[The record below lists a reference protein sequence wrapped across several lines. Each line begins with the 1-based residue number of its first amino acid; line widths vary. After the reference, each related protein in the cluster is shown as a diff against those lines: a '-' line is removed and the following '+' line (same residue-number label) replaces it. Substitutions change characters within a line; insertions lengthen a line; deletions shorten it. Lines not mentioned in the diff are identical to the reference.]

1 MIGKIIIGK
10 SFRGCL
16 AYCLDKKQ
24 AEVLSYNLCFGDKKE
39 LTSQFNEVRSLKKNL
54 SKPVQHITLSF
65 PKGERLTR
73 AKLESIASDCAKDLG
88 FEKNQYL
95 VILHKDTGHPHL
107 HIVSNR
113 VGFDGKTVKDGN
125 NFRKMA
131 DYCRRMEKKHGLKE
145 VLSPRKF
152 LPKELRQKPRQDCR
166 KEKLKAD
173 IKSCLIRSRNY
184 QEFEKGM
191 KELKYGIYKARGIA
205 FTDEK
210 KVRTKGSELGYS
222 LRTIE
227 RILAMPKEH
236 KAIFLA
242 KQIKPA
248 LKNAKQPE
256 QQAGQLKQADSLA
269 ENLMKSEIIHGGP
282 AQGLIVKK
290 RERKKGPKRPLF

>member
-1 MIGKIIIGK
+1 M
-10 SFRGCL
+10 
-16 AYCLDKKQ
+16 DKRE

-39 LTSQFNEVRSLKKNL
+39 LTSQFNEVRGLNKSL

-65 PKGERLTR
+65 PKGDRLTR
-73 AKLESIASDCAKDLG
+73 AKLESIAGECARDLG

-95 VILHKDTGHPHL
+95 VILHKDTDHPHL

-131 DYCRRMEKKHGLKE
+131 DYCRRMEKKYGLTE

-152 LPKELRQKPRQDCR
+152 MPKDQRQEPRLDTR
-166 KEKLKAD
+166 KEKLRAD
-173 IKSCLIRSRNY
+173 IQSCLIRARNY
-184 QEFEKGM
+184 QEFEKAM

-210 KVRTKGSELGYS
+210 KVRTKGSEVGYS

-236 KAIFLA
+236 KGLVMA
-242 KQIKPA
+242 KQKKPA
-248 LKNAKQPE
+248 LKPVILPE
-256 QQAGQLKQADSLA
+256 QGSGQLKQADSLA
-269 ENLMKSEIIHGGP
+269 ENLLKSEISRGGP
-282 AQGLIVKK
+282 AQGLILKK
-290 RERKKGPKRPLF
+290 RERKKGTKRPLF

>member
-16 AYCLDKKQ
+16 AYCLDKKE
-24 AEVLSYNLCFGDKKE
+24 AEVLSYNLCFGEKKE
-39 LTSQFNEVRSLKKNL
+39 LTSQFNEVRRLNPNL
-54 SKPVQHITLSF
+54 GKPVQHITLSF
-65 PKGERLTR
+65 PRGERLTR

-95 VILHKDTGHPHL
+95 VILHMDTGHPHL

-125 NFRKMA
+125 NFRRMA
-131 DYCRRMEKKHGLKE
+131 DYCRRMEKKHGLTE

-152 LPKELRQKPRQDCR
+152 LPKEQRQKPRLDTR
-166 KEKLKAD
+166 KEKLRAD
-173 IKSCLIRSRNY
+173 IQSCLIRARNY

-210 KVRTKGSELGYS
+210 KVRTKGSEVGYS
-222 LRTIE
+222 LCTIE
-227 RILAMPKEH
+227 RILVLPKEH
-236 KAIFLA
+236 KGLVLA
-242 KQIKPA
+242 KQRKPD
-248 LKNAKQPE
+248 LKPAKQPE
-256 QQAGQLKQADSLA
+256 GYAVQLMHADSLA
-269 ENLMKSEIIHGGP
+269 EKLLKAEISRGDP
-282 AQGLIVKK
+282 APGLIVKK
-290 RERKKGPKRPLF
+290 RERKKRVKRTLF

>member
-1 MIGKIIIGK
+1 VIGKIIIGK

-16 AYCLDKKQ
+16 AYCLDKQ
-24 AEVLSYNLCFGDKKE
+24 EAEVLSYNLCFGDKKE
-39 LTSQFNEVRSLKKNL
+39 LTSQFNEVRSLNKNL

-65 PKGERLTR
+65 PRGERLTK

-125 NFRKMA
+125 NFRRMA
-131 DYCRRMEKKHGLKE
+131 DYCRRIEKKHGLTV

-152 LPKELRQKPRQDCR
+152 LPKEQRQEPRLDTR
-166 KEKLKAD
+166 KEKLRAD
-173 IKSCLIRSRNY
+173 IQSCLIRARNY
-184 QEFEKGM
+184 QEFEKM
-191 KELKYGIYKARGIA
+191 IKELKYGIYKARGIA

-210 KVRTKGSELGYS
+210 KVRTKGSEVGYS

-227 RILAMPKEH
+227 RILALPKEH
-236 KAIFLA
+236 KGLILA
-242 KQIKPA
+242 KQKKPA
-248 LKNAKQPE
+248 LKPSKQPE
-256 QQAGQLKQADSLA
+256 GHAGQLKQADSLA
-269 ENLMKSEIIHGGP
+269 ENLLKPEIGRGGP
-282 AQGLIVKK
+282 APGLIVKK